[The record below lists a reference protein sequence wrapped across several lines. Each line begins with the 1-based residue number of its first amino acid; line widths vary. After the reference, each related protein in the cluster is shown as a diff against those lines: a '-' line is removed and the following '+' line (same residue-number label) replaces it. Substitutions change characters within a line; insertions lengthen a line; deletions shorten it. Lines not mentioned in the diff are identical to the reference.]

1 MKNKTI
7 ITAAI
12 FSYFVLYSPQPL
24 LPLFA
29 SQYHVSIASAGA
41 LMTATLIPL
50 AIAPLLYGYLLSALT
65 PLRLLRYAL
74 FIMSVSCLF
83 FAHSQSYSVAFAIR
97 FIQGLLLPAVLT
109 AITTHIATHSTHNQL
124 QKNMSLFITGTII
137 GGLFG
142 RVLSGLFATYS
153 HWQYFYYGLTIVLL
167 ITVIYLPKDD
177 NPANKQ
183 YTKIPLNS
191 IITVLLTPNS
201 IKIYTSIFCLFFSF
215 VAVLNYLPFIIKA
228 HLDQVTPATIGL
240 IYSGFIMGAISSLN
254 AQRLL
259 TLVGN
264 AKHVMTLGFLV
275 FLSSILLLFVPNI
288 FAIFCMLFI
297 FCGAMFLVHSL
308 AASEINKLNKKN
320 KSIVNA
326 LYMTFYYGGGVMGS
340 YFPGLIYQK
349 HGTSALLLFLFA
361 ISSLGLFMVL
371 LLKSQPIKVS
381 H

>member
-24 LPLFA
+24 LPFFA
-29 SQYHVSIASAGA
+29 NQYHVSIASAGA

-109 AITTHIATHSTHNQL
+109 AITTHIASHSNHNQL

-153 HWQYFYYGLTIVLL
+153 HWQYFYYGLTIALL

-177 NPANKQ
+177 NPVNKQ

-191 IITVLLTPNS
+191 IKTVLLAPNS

-228 HLDQVTPATIGL
+228 HLGQVTPAIIGL

-259 TLVGN
+259 TLIGN
-264 AKHVMTLGFLV
+264 AKHVMTLGFLA
-275 FLSSILLLFVPNI
+275 FLVSILLLFVPNI
-288 FAIFCMLFI
+288 FAIFCMLFV
-297 FCGAMFLVHSL
+297 FVALCFWFTHSQQV
-308 AASEINKLNKKN
+308 
-320 KSIVNA
+320 KSIN
-326 LYMTFYYGGGVMGS
+326 
-340 YFPGLIYQK
+340 
-349 HGTSALLLFLFA
+349 
-361 ISSLGLFMVL
+361 
-371 LLKSQPIKVS
+371 
-381 H
+381 